1 MASRN
6 GHRVQAITI
15 IIGMPASGK
24 STLMKHLM
32 ELTNPWRFDN
42 TTKYLPMHYSN
53 YRPSV
58 ILGRYD
64 DSRHPFPGTDR
75 MSMACQA
82 HALKFIQMN
91 PDKDFIM
98 EGDRLGNQKFILSL
112 CNHTDAHITVIHLVN
127 GARTAVARMRSS
139 QTDTFRRSRKTKLD
153 NIDRLC
159 QGLAQSTADKAPS
172 IDYHVVQNDSSG
184 ECHALVLQLTDKRSL
199 DSPLPIKGVI

>member
-32 ELTNPWRFDN
+32 ELTHPWRFDN
-42 TTKYLPMHYSN
+42 TTKYLPMHFNS
-53 YRPSV
+53 YRQSV

-64 DSRHPFPGTDR
+64 DSKHPFPGTDR

-82 HALKFIQMN
+82 HALTFIKNN

-98 EGDRLGNQKFILSL
+98 EGDRLGNQKFILQL
-112 CNHTDAHITVIHLVN
+112 CNETDAWVTVIHLVN
-127 GARTAVARMRSS
+127 GARTAVERMRSS
-139 QTDTFRRSRKTKLD
+139 QTDAFRRSRKTKLD

-159 QGLAQSTADKAPS
+159 QGLASTANGRAPS

-184 ECHALVLQLTDKRSL
+184 EAHALCLQLIDRRCF